1 MSTARFAMAAL
12 CAFLAAPALSAAQP
26 RPQAASATR
35 PGYDGMLL
43 PGQTALV
50 KSKFD
55 DRVAE
60 VPEPLGARVR
70 KDQLLL
76 RFADDE
82 FRVGVERAAVVLARA
97 QAEFDRARQLHEQA
111 QMSKE
116 EFERLETT
124 LRLAKADHDLAG
136 IKLRE
141 RSVVAPFDGI
151 LAERYVDPGASV
163 GQGDPLLRVTSISP
177 LRVEVLLPESMLP
190 VLKGRPTLKVTLAS
204 PDTVL
209 WLPVRRVPALVDPAS
224 GMVPLQVTVDNARG
238 RLTAGVSCRVEVVPG
253 ARPRR

>member
-1 MSTARFAMAAL
+1 MSTARFILAAL
-12 CAFLAAPALSAAQP
+12 CLCLAAASRAVAQP
-26 RPQAASATR
+26 SPSPPASRA
-35 PGYDGMLL
+35 GFDGMLL
-43 PGQTALV
+43 PAQTALM

-60 VPEPLGARVR
+60 VPQPLGARVR

-82 FRVGVERAAVVLARA
+82 YRVGVERAAAVLDRARS
-97 QAEFDRARQLHEQA
+97 EFERARQLHEQA
-111 QMSKE
+111 QSSKE
-116 EFERLETT
+116 EFERAETT
-124 LRLAKADHDLAG
+124 LRLAKADHDLAV
-136 IKLRE
+136 IRLRE
-141 RSVVAPFDGI
+141 RSIVAPFDGI

-163 GQGDPLLRVTSISP
+163 GQGDPLLRVTSTSP

-190 VLKGRPTLKVTLAS
+190 VLRGRPMLKVTLAS

-224 GMVPLQVTVDNARG
+224 GMLPLQVAVDNARG
-238 RLTAGVSCRVEVVPG
+238 RLTAGVSCRVEVLQGPR
-253 ARPRR
+253 ARR

>member
-12 CAFLAAPALSAAQP
+12 CVALAIPRPAAAQP
-26 RPQAASATR
+26 RPPAASSRSAF
-35 PGYDGMLL
+35 DGMLL
-43 PGQTALV
+43 PAQTALV

-60 VPEPLGARVR
+60 VPEALGARVQ
-70 KDQLLL
+70 KDQLIL
-76 RFADDE
+76 RFVDDE
-82 FRVGVERAAVVLARA
+82 HRVGLERAAAVFERA
-97 QAEFDRARQLHEQA
+97 QSEYDRARQLHEQS
-111 QMSKE
+111 QLSNE
-116 EFERLETT
+116 EFEKVQTT
-124 LRLAKADHDLAG
+124 LKLAKADHDLAA
-136 IKLRE
+136 IRLRE
-141 RSVVAPFDGI
+141 RSIVAPFDGI

-190 VLKGRPTLKVTLAS
+190 ALRGRPMLKVTLAS

-224 GMVPLQVTVDNARG
+224 GMLPLQVEVDNARG
-238 RLTAGVSCRVEVVPG
+238 RFTAGVSCRVEVVQQP
-253 ARPRR
+253 RPRR

>member
-12 CAFLAAPALSAAQP
+12 CALLAAPGPAAAQT
-26 RPQAASATR
+26 RPAAASSRA
-35 PGYDGMLL
+35 GYDGMLL

-82 FRVGVERAAVVLARA
+82 FQVGVERARAVLDRA
-97 QAEFDRARQLHEQA
+97 QSEFDRAKLLHEQA
-111 QMSKE
+111 QMSQE
-116 EFERLETT
+116 EFERLDTA
-124 LRLAKADHDLAG
+124 LRLAKADRDLAG
-136 IKLRE
+136 IRLRE
-141 RSVVAPFDGI
+141 RSIVAPFDGI

-190 VLKGRPTLKVTLAS
+190 ALRGHPTLKVTLAS

-253 ARPRR
+253 PRPRR